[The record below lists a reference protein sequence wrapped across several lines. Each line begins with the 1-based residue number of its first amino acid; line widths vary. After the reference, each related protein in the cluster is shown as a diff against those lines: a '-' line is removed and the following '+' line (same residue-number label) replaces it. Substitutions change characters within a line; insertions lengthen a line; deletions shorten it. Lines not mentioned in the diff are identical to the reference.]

1 MLANLFI
8 ALREGLEAS
17 LVVGILIA
25 YVTRIGRRDARGAI
39 WLGVWLAVGAS
50 LLIGYLLLQIDELPD
65 AVFATMAGLLSV
77 VACALVTWMVFWM
90 AKTARSLKGN
100 LETGI
105 DKTLAGGTFGLVLL
119 AFFSVGREG
128 VETALFI
135 WSAMQA
141 AGQTLLPFVGALLG
155 LAIAVALGFTIYRGM
170 VRLNLSTFFT
180 WSGSLLIILAGGVLT
195 YGIHE
200 FEEYFPLPGNGAL
213 AFNVSEAVPEDSW
226 YGSLLRGT
234 IGFRPEMSWL
244 QVIVWVLYVGIT
256 LTLFLRQ
263 ARRKAP
269 RVVTS
274 PIDIVTTEA
283 K

>member
-1 MLANLFI
+1 VLANLFI

-39 WLGVWLAVGAS
+39 WLGVGLSVGTS

-65 AVFATMAGLLSV
+65 IVFATLAGILSIS
-77 VACALVTWMVFWM
+77 ACALVTWMVFWM
-90 AKTARSLKGN
+90 AKTARNLKGN

-105 DKTLAGGTFGLVLL
+105 DKSLAGGTIGLVLL
-119 AFFSVGREG
+119 AFVSVGREG
-128 VETALFI
+128 VETALFV
-135 WSAMQA
+135 WTAMQA
-141 AGQTLLPFVGALLG
+141 SGQSLLPFIGVVMGLG
-155 LAIAVALGFTIYRGM
+155 LAVGLGFAIYRGM

-180 WSGSLLIILAGGVLT
+180 WSGSLLIVLAGGVLT

-200 FEEYFPLPGNGAL
+200 FEEYYALPGNGAL
-213 AFNVSEAVPEDSW
+213 AFNVSQAIPEDSW
-226 YGSLLRGT
+226 YGSLLQGT

-256 LTLFLRQ
+256 LTLFIRQ
-263 ARRKAP
+263 ARRKTP

-274 PIDIVTTEA
+274 PIDVVATA
-283 K
+283 G